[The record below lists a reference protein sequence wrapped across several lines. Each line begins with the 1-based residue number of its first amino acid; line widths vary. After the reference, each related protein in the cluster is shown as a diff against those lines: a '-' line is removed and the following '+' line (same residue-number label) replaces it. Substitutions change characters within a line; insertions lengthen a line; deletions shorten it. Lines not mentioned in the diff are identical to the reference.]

1 MERGRDGGRESFL
14 EKGGFLTIQRAHI
27 GILRGRQKAF
37 ELKEQPVESRGGRF
51 WVGEGNGKQ
60 RIELRPG
67 DR

>member
-1 MERGRDGGRESFL
+1 M

-27 GILRGRQKAF
+27 GISRGRQKAF

-51 WVGEGNGKQ
+51 WVGEGSGKQ
-60 RIELRPG
+60 RIELRQG